1 LKRIVFVFSKRSAKV
16 LLVANGGL
24 AMTEEQKVPEEK
36 QSIIDDIAEASGL
49 SPEEVADAIDEAL
62 DVVIER
68 NTSEKQP

>member
-1 LKRIVFVFSKRSAKV
+1 
-16 LLVANGGL
+16 
-24 AMTEEQKVPEEK
+24 MTEEQKVPEEK

-68 NTSEKQP
+68 NTSEKRP

>member
-1 LKRIVFVFSKRSAKV
+1 MFLANVCAKV

-36 QSIIDDIAEASGL
+36 QSIIDDMAEASGL

-68 NTSEKQP
+68 NTSEKRP